1 MNSMVHEATA
11 AGYRLEIHVIGDRA
25 AESSIEAMEVA
36 RVAPEK
42 RPLLTHCQVRIYHII
57 MCMFA
62 DTLLPRYKDTCI

>member
-25 AESSIEAMEVA
+25 AESSIEAMEVG

-42 RPLLTHCQVRIYHII
+42 RPLLTHCQVKIDQII
-57 MCMFA
+57 ICIFPCAM
-62 DTLLPRYKDTCI
+62 LPW